1 MPAETRGSVRQRKG
15 KATTKADE
23 LPPLNARVTELNSSD
38 DEAEEKLQEEPKPKP
53 TPKARAE
60 SEDEYSPWLDIAR
73 VLTFLLVASAGLSYL
88 ISGGDS
94 FTWGLKH
101 PPKYLRRTWWEEQFV
116 GYIPDNTNPLVAS
129 RRTETDPTP
138 PVKQKSPLSIP
149 IEELAQY
156 DGTDPEKPIYLA
168 INGTIYDVTANR
180 RTYGPGGSYHV
191 FAGADA
197 ARGFVT
203 GCFADDRT
211 ADLRGIEEMHLPR
224 DDPEIDAQY
233 TAAQLAELREK
244 ELGDARQKVHDQL
257 AHWVRFFEKNPKYPR
272 VGFVKREK
280 GWLEKEPRR
289 KLCDQAEKGRPKRKA
304 PGQE

>member
-15 KATTKADE
+15 KATTKADG

-101 PPKYLRRTWWEEQFV
+101 PPKYLRRTWWEEQF
-116 GYIPDNTNPLVAS
+116 
-129 RRTETDPTP
+129 
-138 PVKQKSPLSIP
+138 KSPLSIP